1 MNGNQEYGNYVPN
14 NIDPRKLTRGFLLTV
29 IIFYIILQLIAY
41 VDKELYKNLYSIS
54 KMQMAQKS
62 FSKWNDYVV
71 EIAHNLLNN
80 IKNYSAIER

>member
-62 FSKWNDYVV
+62 FAKWNDYVV
-71 EIAHNLLNN
+71 EIDHNLLNN